1 MSIISIFNAKL
12 NIYKYMNIWKRNIC
26 LRIKFNVK
34 DFLWNR
40 QFCYQNPNWC
50 HFLSQNVMA
59 KNTENHSVTYTLSRN
74 HQVIV
79 QYVADETTDMFQIGR
94 STESAIDFIVLD
106 TQVPHLNGKDENVS
120 LAKTALITADNRR
133 YYKNLFNLLNMN

>member
-1 MSIISIFNAKL
+1 
-12 NIYKYMNIWKRNIC
+12 
-26 LRIKFNVK
+26 
-34 DFLWNR
+34 
-40 QFCYQNPNWC
+40 
-50 HFLSQNVMA
+50 MA

-120 LAKTALITADNRR
+120 LAKTALITADNKR
-133 YYKNLFNLLNMN
+133 YYKIV

>member
-1 MSIISIFNAKL
+1 M
-12 NIYKYMNIWKRNIC
+12 
-26 LRIKFNVK
+26 
-34 DFLWNR
+34 
-40 QFCYQNPNWC
+40 
-50 HFLSQNVMA
+50 
-59 KNTENHSVTYTLSRN
+59 TYTLSRN

-120 LAKTALITADNRR
+120 LAKTALITDDNRR
-133 YYKNLFNLLNMN
+133 YCKIV